1 MNRTLLIGSL
11 AVVLIVGI
19 LIFAPPSGNS
29 PANVVDNLAP
39 SALAAETQNY
49 DFGTVSMAAGIVS
62 YKTAVKNTG
71 ASPVTLT
78 RFYTSCMCT
87 EGKLTFGS
95 PSTGSGQPKKV
106 GPFGMP
112 GHGGIG
118 IIKANETLAPGEE
131 AELEIFFDPAAH
143 GPAGIGRIERV
154 VTIETDSGKPLEVAF
169 AATVT
174 P

>member
-1 MNRTLLIGSL
+1 MNTTLVIGSL
-11 AVVLIVGI
+11 ALVLIVGI

-29 PANVVDNLAP
+29 PANAVDNLAA

-49 DFGTVSMAAGIVS
+49 DFGAISMAAGIVS

-71 ASPVTLT
+71 SAPVVLT
-78 RFYTSCMCT
+78 RLYTSCMCT
-87 EGKLTFGS
+87 
-95 PSTGSGQPKKV
+95 TGLLEIRGKKV

-112 GHGGIG
+112 GHGSAG
-118 IIKANETLAPGEE
+118 IIRANETLAPGEQ
-131 AELEIFFDPAAH
+131 AVLEVMFDPAAH
-143 GPAGIGRIERV
+143 GPAGVGRIERV
-154 VTIETDSGKPLEVAF
+154 VFIETDSGKPLEVAF